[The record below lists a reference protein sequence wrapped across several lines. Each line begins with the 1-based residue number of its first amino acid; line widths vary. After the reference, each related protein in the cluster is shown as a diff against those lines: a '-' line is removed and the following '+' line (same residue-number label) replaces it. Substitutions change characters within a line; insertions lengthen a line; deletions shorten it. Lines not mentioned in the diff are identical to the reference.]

1 MSETPNTH
9 AGQGA
14 VVLDIGGNI
23 GALVV
28 TTPPALAGQEIEIRP
43 VDGPIPASL
52 PHVAVVGRPTAHGL
66 QHAAVFA
73 ELTDGDYALYLR
85 PDGPVTLRIRIHGGE
100 VCHATWPGTAK

>member
-1 MSETPNTH
+1 
-9 AGQGA
+9 
-14 VVLDIGGNI
+14 
-23 GALVV
+23 
-28 TTPPALAGQEIEIRP
+28 
-43 VDGPIPASL
+43 
-52 PHVAVVGRPTAHGL
+52 VVGRPTAHGL